1 MSGPMDRTIDPRDPL
16 AYAPKWARDVASAER
31 PKLAKQGSGSELSGL
46 FRPESDHVLSAEQYP
61 APPSLELIG
70 LPSVPIHRF
79 AGFSPRIVALGIAA
93 AVIAV
98 MLSMGKWQWPVV
110 AKDDDED
117 VASFDARFIERT
129 PPTVDTEQANF
140 LAAYQRSGV
149 RVATRS
155 ENKDSVS
162 SAALGEQASRTRTG
176 PVRSAAPTLAAEDIA
191 ILFNR
196 GQELLATGD
205 IAAARISLLR
215 AAEVGNAEAALMLA
229 STFDPVALKNIGI
242 YGMVAADISLAR
254 TWYEKAKEFGS
265 QEASRRLRR
274 LEDRV
279 R

>member
-1 MSGPMDRTIDPRDPL
+1 MSGPMDRTIDPRGPL
-16 AYAPKWARDVASAER
+16 AYAPKWARGVASAER
-31 PKLAKQGSGSELSGL
+31 HKLAKQSSGSELSGL
-46 FRPESDHVLSAEQYP
+46 FRPESDHMLSAEQHP
-61 APPSLELIG
+61 APPSLEPIG
-70 LPSVPIHRF
+70 LPSAPILF
-79 AGFSPRIVALGIAA
+79 ARFSPRIVALGVAA
-93 AVIAV
+93 AAIAV
-98 MLSMGKWQWPVV
+98 VLTMAKWQWPVV

-129 PPTVDTEQANF
+129 PPTIDSEKANF
-140 LAAYQRSGV
+140 LTAYQRSGL

-155 ENKDSVS
+155 ENKDAVS
-162 SAALGEQASRTRTG
+162 SGALGEQAARTRTG
-176 PVRSAAPTLAAEDIA
+176 PVPAAPTLNAEDIA

-196 GQELLATGD
+196 GRELLATGD
-205 IAAARISLLR
+205 IAAARVSLLR
-215 AAEVGNAEAALMLA
+215 AAEAGDAEAALMLA

-274 LEDRV
+274 LADRV